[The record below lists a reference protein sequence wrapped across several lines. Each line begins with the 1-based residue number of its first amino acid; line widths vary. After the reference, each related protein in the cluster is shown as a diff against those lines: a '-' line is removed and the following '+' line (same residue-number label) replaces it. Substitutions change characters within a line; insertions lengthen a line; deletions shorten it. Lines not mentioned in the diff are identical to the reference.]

1 MQYVTFD
8 DIQLVPQYSE
18 VESRSKVDLTTR
30 LSKSFELKIP
40 IIGAPMDTVCES
52 EMAIR
57 LVKMGGVGCIHRFMS
72 IDEQIEQTK
81 KIEKF
86 LYRNKEDLQP
96 IWGENKK
103 PIMAAIG
110 ATGDYLER
118 AKRLVLEGGVNVLL
132 IDVAHGH
139 HINVKRAIKSLIEF
153 RTELIA
159 DNKRGFDIIAGNIAT
174 AYAAED
180 LCSWGADALRC
191 GVGNG
196 AACTTR
202 IETGHGVPTID
213 ALVDIVKVAKKYE
226 IPVIADGGIRIAGD
240 IAKALAVGADTV
252 MLGSL
257 LAGTEESPGKLMEQN
272 NQLYKRYRGS
282 ASLETKSTHN
292 QSEKNVEGVSMAV
305 PFKGGVKYIVRRL
318 MDGIRSAFSYSGAHT
333 MEEYHR
339 NARVIQITT
348 AGMVEAKPHG
358 LK

>member
-40 IIGAPMDTVCES
+40 IIAAPMDTVCES

-96 IWGENKK
+96 IWGDRKK

-139 HINVKRAIKSLIEF
+139 HINVKRAIQSLIEF

-196 AACTTR
+196 CFTPDMKVKTKNGLKKIKD
-202 IETGHGVPTID
+202 IEIGDEVYTHTGELKSVYNKFEYQNYD
-213 ALVDIVKVAKKYE
+213 EVYDI
-226 IPVIADGGIRIAGD
+226 
-240 IAKALAVGADTV
+240 
-252 MLGSL
+252 
-257 LAGTEESPGKLMEQN
+257 
-272 NQLYKRYRGS
+272 
-282 ASLETKSTHN
+282 
-292 QSEKNVEGVSMAV
+292 
-305 PFKGGVKYIVRRL
+305 
-318 MDGIRSAFSYSGAHT
+318 DGIEATANHKFYVVHQSKADLV
-333 MEEYHR
+333 ENDEDIHR
-339 NARVIQITT
+339 YAEWVKAEDLTDDYFLI
-348 AGMVEAKPHG
+348 E
-358 LK
+358 L